1 MLRLLIVLSFL
12 LAGGAM
18 PAAADDLSLLRQ
30 GGVVALMRHATAPG
44 TGDPHDFTLGD
55 CTTQRNLSD
64 EGREQARETGQRL
77 KEAGL
82 AFGFVGTSQW
92 CRTRETAEL
101 LDLGPVKD
109 MPSLNSFFSKPDRAK
124 TQTDETITAIEGM
137 ALDRPAMLV
146 THQVNITAL
155 TGVIPRS
162 GEIVVARPDGDGALK
177 VLGKIPPP

>member
-124 TQTDETITAIEGM
+124 TQTSTASRAQMTG
-137 ALDRPAMLV
+137 RPW
-146 THQVNITAL
+146 
-155 TGVIPRS
+155 
-162 GEIVVARPDGDGALK
+162 RPGGACCSRNRTSATNAA
-177 VLGKIPPP
+177 G